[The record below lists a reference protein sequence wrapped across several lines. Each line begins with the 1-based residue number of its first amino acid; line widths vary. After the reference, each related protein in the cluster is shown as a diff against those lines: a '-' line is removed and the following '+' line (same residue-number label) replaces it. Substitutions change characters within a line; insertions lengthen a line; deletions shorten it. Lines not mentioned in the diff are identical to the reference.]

1 MILQPRLELGASAND
16 VPEYS
21 LGQGVN
27 DTEMGPCLCYE
38 IKREFAPYV
47 GVRYEALHG
56 ETEDIA
62 ECEGEA
68 TSSTAFVIGIRA
80 WY

>member
-1 MILQPRLELGASAND
+1 
-16 VPEYS
+16 
-21 LGQGVN
+21 
-27 DTEMGPCLCYE
+27 MGPCLCYE